1 MNAMK
6 FTRLIAIVCTLVLSA
21 NSYAQ
26 SPTPIANQNN
36 PGVQVCGSG
45 NLAWGNNNYADVPGI
60 QWAYIKRYCINGK
73 VITIWT
79 DFTTSM
85 LGSNTLALSQGRQII
100 ANDESQNVDSNG
112 SRVISGFI
120 EANSKIEYSFS
131 VDPAGSEYGDI
142 NGERYDL
149 EEGALFLV
157 ASNGVEIEVKQ
168 VDYNLAENSPMDIT
182 LLATNL
188 PDITEFYGLYH
199 GSTLIP

>member
-1 MNAMK
+1 
-6 FTRLIAIVCTLVLSA
+6 
-21 NSYAQ
+21 
-26 SPTPIANQNN
+26 
-36 PGVQVCGSG
+36 
-45 NLAWGNNNYADVPGI
+45 
-60 QWAYIKRYCINGK
+60 
-73 VITIWT
+73 
-79 DFTTSM
+79 M